1 MTLMLLPDLPKGVRP
16 LVTPIVDTAD
26 AAFVMSLDCQF
37 LAWGSRAQQLF
48 GFSPPDV
55 LGRYCYD
62 VLPARDASGQCLC
75 SVNCPMVV
83 AGRYGYSVPPSEA
96 CICTKQ
102 NRADLGAV
110 EPDCAPRTARS
121 HLRHL
126 GPHHRRESLQ
136 AYRTARTLDRKPPR
150 CG

>member
-1 MTLMLLPDLPKGVRP
+1 MRENAAIVRVYPRHVSERERPMTMMLLPDLPKGVRP

-83 AGRYGYSVPPSEA
+83 AARYGYSGPPSEA
-96 CICTKQ
+96 CI
-102 NRADLGAV
+102 A
-110 EPDCAPRTARS
+110 RTACCAALGRLLAP
-121 HLRHL
+121 LRH
-126 GPHHRRESLQ
+126 
-136 AYRTARTLDRKPPR
+136 AYGL
-150 CG
+150 